1 LDREQSADAERVEQC
16 GPERLP
22 ETDDGQET
30 RKKCGGCA
38 EDQKSDRQR

>member
-1 LDREQSADAERVEQC
+1 MPSGWSSAAA
-16 GPERLP
+16 ERLP

-38 EDQKSDRQR
+38 EDRKRDRQW